1 MALRR
6 YTFRL
11 YPNSTQERKLFEA
24 RRLHGY
30 LYNACIAHRRF
41 EWRLVKGRPR

>member
-11 YPNSTQERKLFEA
+11 YPNKTQERELFAA

-41 EWRLVKGRPR
+41 EWKKNQKT